1 MLVPVEMFSQGTC
14 DNFFLPTFTFF
25 LYRCQNLKTKFN
37 LPPMF
42 TKGTKCFSSFFLRHD
57 YLIFV
62 DSYFVLFVKME
73 GRSKFLFKI
82 LSPLT
87 TVKNHAIVSDL
98 FFLYMRWP
106 SVSIIG
112 SNPQY
117 IKLNW
122 NITRYFRIVVI
133 KPNKIGN

>member
-98 FFLYMRWP
+98 FFFIHALTVSQYYWIKP
-106 SVSIIG
+106 SI
-112 SNPQY
+112 Y
-117 IKLNW
+117 KIKL
-122 NITRYFRIVVI
+122 
-133 KPNKIGN
+133 KHHKIFSNSCHKTQ